1 MTKTVR
7 ENDLIEKIINQLC
20 SLFRLQFIPER
31 NKFHCRADFFG
42 IVREPN
48 KTAEDVWT
56 RKLQTE
62 KNCEFDNVT
71 AAELIASKFLSL
83 IGESTGDYE
92 LKKKIRKSKMN
103 IETISDLIH
112 EYRYN
117 RLNDSNNSH
126 DGRNV
131 KHVQEMPPTRKWSEN
146 SGYEGMDTTGIT
158 TKDRV

>member
-7 ENDLIEKIINQLC
+7 EKDLIEKIINQLC
-20 SLFRLQFIPER
+20 SLLRLQFIPER

-131 KHVQEMPPTRKWSEN
+131 KHVQEMPQTRKWSEN
-146 SGYEGMDTTGIT
+146 SGYEGMETTGIT